1 MKTICI
7 NCPMGCPL
15 DITEEDGKVVV
26 RGYTCKRGLE
36 YGISEYTAPVRTVT
50 TLIRTADGGVVP
62 VKTSAPVPKDRMFDV
77 LQRARELVAP
87 SDAEIGLVVD
97 KDVLGLHSDIVV
109 TGRPLPHAVNR

>member
-77 LQRARELVAP
+77 LQRARE
-87 SDAEIGLVVD
+87 D

>member
-15 DITEEDGKVVV
+15 DITEEDGKIVV

-36 YGISEYTAPVRTVT
+36 YGVSEYTAPVRTLT
-50 TLIRTADGGVVP
+50 ALMMSADGRVLP

-77 LQRARELVAP
+77 LGRIRELTAP
-87 SDAEIGLVVD
+87 ADPGIGYVVE
-97 KDVLGLHSDIVV
+97 KNMLGLGADIVV
-109 TGRPLPHAVNR
+109 TGRPAPHQTK